1 MRGPDHPDPERD
13 KERTMDIERW
23 EKQMEWEYG
32 WIKHAMCFLVMAL
45 FFAMIVT
52 FDAIVNIHV

>member
-1 MRGPDHPDPERD
+1 
-13 KERTMDIERW
+13 MDIERW